1 MDVENILFPLFIK
14 LKRQLFLPEDSYV
27 NIGVLFSDN
36 FNPYKQVDIFF
47 SNNLLTQIKMSHIFL
62 NCKNFNFFGARLQF
76 YIFQKNF
83 IINLI
88 VINLIVIKNDFFRNF
103 LKKLKM
109 SNREIRKKRRILE
122 ESFEKVL
129 YQMLSTTRNE
139 FQNILVGDRKIKYL
153 ESLDS
158 LFAGKENMEMKDFM
172 EKVKNVEIDTE
183 VFKKLYDDDMEKW
196 REDIEMQDT
205 EFLTMLLH
213 FISQVE

>member
-47 SNNLLTQIKMSHIFL
+47 SNNLLTHIKMSHIFL

-158 LFAGKENMEMKDFM
+158 LFAGKENMEMKHFM

-196 REDIEMQDT
+196 REDIEMPDT
-205 EFLTMLLH
+205 EFHTMLLR